1 MRLALDAMGGDYAPT
16 LIVQGAIQAVEEHDF
31 EVVLVG
37 DEKSIQKVL
46 AKENFYSPKLTIKHA
61 SQIVGMSEAPSLV
74 LRQKK
79 DASVRVAVELVRT
92 AEAQAVVS
100 AGNSG
105 VTMALSQLLLGRIN
119 GVDRVAIAVQMPT
132 LKGRSI
138 LIDAGAN
145 VDCKPL
151 HLFQF
156 AIMGEAYATAILG
169 LSEPKIGLLSI
180 GEEDAKGN
188 TLTKESF
195 KLLEQLG
202 KNFIGNIEGKD
213 LFKGKADVIVCDGFV
228 GNIALKI
235 AEGVVEATTLM
246 IKSEV
251 RKRPLSILGYLC
263 MRPTLQ
269 LFKKKMDYAEYGGAP
284 LLGLNNISIISHGRS
299 SPRAIKNA
307 LKIAA
312 ELSQKKLAETM
323 AVELG
328 SKMLQGAYVA
338 NKN

>member
-1 MRLALDAMGGDYAPT
+1 MKLALDAMGGDYAPSS
-16 LIVQGAIQAVEEHDF
+16 IVQGAIQAVTEHDF
-31 EVVLVG
+31 EVILVG
-37 DEKSIQKVL
+37 DEKSIHKVL
-46 AKENFYSPKLTIKHA
+46 AKEKFSGTKLTIKHA
-61 SQIVGMSEAPSLV
+61 SQVVGMSEAPSLV

-79 DASVRVAVELVRT
+79 DASVRVAIELVRT
-92 AEAQAVVS
+92 GEAQAVVS

-156 AIMGEAYATAILG
+156 AIMGEAYADAILE
-169 LSEPKIGLLSI
+169 LQKPKIGLLSI

-195 KLLEQLG
+195 KLLEKLG
-202 KNFIGNIEGKD
+202 ENFIGNVEGKD
-213 LFKGKADVIVCDGFV
+213 LFKGRADVVVCDGFV

-235 AEGVVEATTLM
+235 AEGLIEATSLM
-246 IKSEV
+246 IKSEI
-251 RKRPLSILGYLC
+251 RKRPLSFLGYLC
-263 MRPTLQ
+263 MKPSLQ

-323 AVELG
+323 AVEFG
-328 SKMLQGAYVA
+328 AKMSQGAYVA
-338 NKN
+338 TKN

>member
-1 MRLALDAMGGDYAPT
+1 MKLAIDAMGGDYAPSS
-16 LIVQGAIQAVEEHDF
+16 IVQGAIQAVQEYDF
-31 EVVLVG
+31 DIILVG
-37 DEKSIQKVL
+37 DEKSIQEEMV
-46 AKENFYSPKLTIKHA
+46 KEKFSSPKIIIKHT
-61 SQIVGMSEAPSLV
+61 SQVVDMSEAPSLI

-79 DASVRVAVELVRT
+79 DTSVRVAIDLVRSG
-92 AEAQAVVS
+92 EAQAVVS

-105 VTMALSQLLLGRIN
+105 VTMALSQLLLGKIQ

-145 VDCKPL
+145 VDCKPF

-156 AIMGEAYATAILG
+156 AVMGEAYAGVILG
-169 LSEPKIGLLSI
+169 LSKPKIGLLSI

-195 KLLEQLG
+195 KLLGRLG
-202 KNFIGNIEGKD
+202 NNFIGNVEGKD
-213 LFKGKADVIVCDGFV
+213 LFKGKADVVVCDGFV

-235 AEGVVEATTLM
+235 AEGVVEAATLM
-246 IKSEV
+246 MKSEI
-251 RKRPLSILGYLC
+251 RKRPLSLIGYLC
-263 MRPTLQ
+263 IKPSLQ
-269 LFKKKMDYAEYGGAP
+269 IFKKKMDYAEHGGAP

-299 SPRAIKNA
+299 SPKAIKNA

-312 ELSQKKLAETM
+312 ELSEKRLAQTM
-323 AVELG
+323 AEELRK
-328 SKMLQGAYVA
+328 KMTQGAYVV